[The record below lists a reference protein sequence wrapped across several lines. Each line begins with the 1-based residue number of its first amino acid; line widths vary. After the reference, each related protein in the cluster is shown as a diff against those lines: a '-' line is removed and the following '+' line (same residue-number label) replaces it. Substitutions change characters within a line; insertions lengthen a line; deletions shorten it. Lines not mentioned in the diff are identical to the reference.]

1 MEKIYKLLWYAG
13 VEAEDFESCQHEV
26 EKENRSKL
34 HIYLMIAIGFL
45 FLCICL
51 SGGISYLRANTMYY
65 VAGFVVMAGL
75 AAVDRMFPEKN
86 GLFLLW
92 LMYALAGLLYAI
104 GILIALQ
111 VPDSPSVSFIA
122 FSLTIPLLFTVRP
135 VQHIGNVVFF
145 DVLFIVLVLRFE
157 SGQAQVI
164 DIVDTVIFGMISCIL
179 STLSM
184 TASYQKFVANHK
196 LKQIANY
203 DLLTGVKNRNA
214 FEEERATLKDSV
226 TLSLGC
232 IYVDA
237 NDLHTLNNTQGHESG
252 DQMLQAVALAMQEQ
266 FGRKHCYRIGG
277 DEFVAVLRN
286 RQDSSVENSA
296 QMLEKNL
303 ARRGYSVAVGIANAR
318 VEELDIDELFK
329 LAEKRM
335 YAAKNEYYRSAE
347 RPER

>member
-1 MEKIYKLLWYAG
+1 MEKIHKLLWYAG
-13 VEAEDFESCQHEV
+13 VEADDFENCQHEV
-26 EKENRSKL
+26 EKENRTKL
-34 HIYLMIAIGFL
+34 HIYLMIATGVL

-65 VAGFVVMAGL
+65 VAGFIVMAGL
-75 AAVDRMFPEKN
+75 AAVDLMFPNKN
-86 GLFLLW
+86 GMLLLW

-122 FSLTIPLLFTVRP
+122 FSLAIPLLFTMRP
-135 VQHIGNVVFF
+135 IQHIANVIFF
-145 DVLFIVLVLRFE
+145 DVLFIALVLCFE

-164 DIVDTVIFGMISCIL
+164 DIVDTVIFGMISCFL

-237 NDLHTLNNTQGHESG
+237 NDLHTLNNTRGHESG
-252 DQMLQAVALAMQEQ
+252 DQMLQAVALAMQEL

-296 QMLEKNL
+296 RMIEKL
-303 ARRGYSVAVGIANAR
+303 VARRGYSVAVGAANER
-318 VEELDIDELFK
+318 VEELDVDDLFK

-335 YAAKNEYYRSAE
+335 YEAKRKYYDSAE
-347 RPER
+347 HTER

>member
-1 MEKIYKLLWYAG
+1 M
-13 VEAEDFESCQHEV
+13 
-26 EKENRSKL
+26 RS
-34 HIYLMIAIGFL
+34 
-45 FLCICL
+45 
-51 SGGISYLRANTMYY
+51 
-65 VAGFVVMAGL
+65 
-75 AAVDRMFPEKN
+75 
-86 GLFLLW
+86 
-92 LMYALAGLLYAI
+92 
-104 GILIALQ
+104 
-111 VPDSPSVSFIA
+111 
-122 FSLTIPLLFTVRP
+122 

-145 DVLFIVLVLRFE
+145 DTLFIVLVLRFE

-252 DQMLQAVALAMQEQ
+252 DQML
-266 FGRKHCYRIGG
+266 
-277 DEFVAVLRN
+277 
-286 RQDSSVENSA
+286 
-296 QMLEKNL
+296 EKIL
-303 ARRGYSVAVGIANAR
+303 ARRGYSVAVGVANAR

-329 LAEKRM
+329 LVEKRM